1 MLIFILIIMIIF
13 IIFITT
19 KKHRSRSKVLLSSCV
34 LFSAAHKPFLT
45 GIKPHEMHESVY
57 ATIPERKAED
67 VLMQD
72 NEAYVST
79 QRVKRKIVSSEAT
92 VECYENPAYATTGK

>member
-1 MLIFILIIMIIF
+1 MLIFILIMIFF
-13 IIFITT
+13 IILFIAT
-19 KKHRSRSKVLLSSCV
+19 KKHRSRFEVCFAV
-34 LFSAAHKPFLT
+34 CKPFLT
-45 GIKPHEMHESVY
+45 GIKPHEMHEPVY
-57 ATIPERKAED
+57 ATIPERKADD